1 MTHARETEAAGIFAT
16 HGLLDAATTTIAA
29 LHLSHSSEANPIIR
43 VLLQEGVGFAV
54 GSMLLVVGLLAAA
67 WPRIA
72 SRYRFP
78 RWFAPTLC
86 AVGLIV
92 AVGNLVVVLRV

>member
-1 MTHARETEAAGIFAT
+1 MTFTRETEAAGIFVT
-16 HGLLDAATTTIAA
+16 HGLLDAGTTALAA
-29 LHLSHSSEANPIIR
+29 LHLSHGSEGNPAMR
-43 VLLQEGVGFAV
+43 ALLQEGVGFAV

-78 RWFAPTLC
+78 RWFAPILC
-86 AVGLIV
+86 GIGLIV
-92 AVGNLVVVLRV
+92 AIGNLVVVLG